1 MSTTNG
7 TIRRATWTALPI
19 GLVLVGAL
27 ALSPALAQDAAS
39 DAATDA
45 TVETAT
51 PDLGRRAGAFFAR
64 RGPDGTVAMHGWRGD
79 DPRGGPV
86 GARGDRRDAAR
97 ARLGADGAALRGD
110 AFARWLEA
118 DAATG
123 PLVPGLIGRVDAG
136 TTVRLT
142 FYAGAPDEGGAE
154 AATLV
159 FVGGETDAA
168 AFREQVRAAVDG
180 ASHVV
185 VDVIGRTVELPTTAE
200 DAAE

>member
-1 MSTTNG
+1 MSTQHG
-7 TIRRATWTALPI
+7 TIRRATRTALPL

-27 ALSPALAQDAAS
+27 ALSPVLAQDATS
-39 DAATDA
+39 DATSDA
-45 TVETAT
+45 TIETAT

-64 RGPDGTVAMHGWRGD
+64 RGPDGAVAMHGWRGD
-79 DPRGGPV
+79 PRGGPLGV
-86 GARGDRRDAAR
+86 PLGRRDDVR
-97 ARLGADGAALRGD
+97 ARLGADGEAVRGE

-118 DAATG
+118 DAG

-142 FYAGAPDEGGAE
+142 FFDGAPDEGGAE
-154 AATLV
+154 LASLV
-159 FVGGETDAA
+159 FVGAETDAA
-168 AFREQVRAAVDG
+168 AFREQVRAAADG

-185 VDVIGRTVELPTTAE
+185 VDVLGRTVELPTAPE